1 MQGSCYGMPMQVAG
15 RPITDRA
22 NRQGGFYK
30 VVSPS
35 YFTTLGLSLRRGR
48 ALSDRDVKSAPP
60 VLVINERLATRE
72 FPNQDP
78 IGQRLLIQEIIP
90 GKTGLGPE
98 IAWEIVGVI
107 RDEKVQGMAD
117 DRSAGVYVSNEQS
130 PVYFMTLSVR
140 AHVDPLP
147 LQKSIS
153 AAIRSVNKD
162 QALND
167 IRTVDQI
174 KELSMAGNRLQTT
187 LLVDLRHRRRWSSR
201 ASASTASSRIRWC
214 SARARSGSAP
224 RWAPPVP
231 A

>member
-1 MQGSCYGMPMQVAG
+1 MQVAG

-35 YFTTLGLSLRRGR
+35 YFTTLGLRLARGR

-60 VLVINERLATRE
+60 VLVINERLAARE
-72 FPNQDP
+72 FPDQDP
-78 IGQRLLIQEIIP
+78 VGQRLLIQEIIP

-98 IAWEIVGVI
+98 IAWEIVGVV

-140 AHVDPLP
+140 AHGEP
-147 LQKSIS
+147 
-153 AAIRSVNKD
+153 AA
-162 QALND
+162 AAE
-167 IRTVDQI
+167 VDQ
-174 KELSMAGNRLQTT
+174 R
-187 LLVDLRHRRRWSSR
+187 RHSQRRTRTR
-201 ASASTASSRIRWC
+201 H
-214 SARARSGSAP
+214 
-224 RWAPPVP
+224 
-231 A
+231 